1 LVLLTDGANTA
12 GEVSPLKA
20 AELAAANQL
29 KIYTIGVGADE
40 IDSAQ
45 FFSVPQS

>member
-1 LVLLTDGANTA
+1 MAPYGRRSLA
-12 GEVSPLKA
+12 LKA

-40 IDSAQ
+40 MIVRS
-45 FFSVPQS
+45 FFW